1 MPLDLESALLVE
13 AIDELLPSGGD
24 KDASDAINAATLITT
39 RPIDVNRGPGGL
51 PILRG
56 TSQPKQQRARPL
68 PPSLRAARAHA

>member
-1 MPLDLESALLVE
+1 MPLDLESAMLAE
-13 AIDELLPSGGD
+13 AIDELLPSSAVEH
-24 KDASDAINAATLITT
+24 ASDATGAAILSMT

-68 PPSLRAARAHA
+68 PPGLRAARARA